1 MIEFTH
7 GFNHESSV
15 YFWQWFANTSSSFT
29 PQPLETCM
37 AYPQALPPIP
47 GTTPFDGD
55 QARKGY
61 ALNKMCFSFN
71 TADNRTEFQRD
82 EETYMRK
89 YGLNAQQADAIR
101 ARNVLQL
108 IAAGGNAYY
117 LAKFAGIFGL
127 DMQDLGAQQTGM
139 TKDEFKAKLRAA
151 AND

>member
-1 MIEFTH
+1 V
-7 GFNHESSV
+7 S
-15 YFWQWFANTSSSFT
+15 A
-29 PQPLETCM
+29 PL
-37 AYPQALPPIP
+37 PKIP

-71 TADNRTEFQRD
+71 EAANRAEFQKD
-82 EETYMRK
+82 EEAYMRK
-89 YGLNAQQADAIR
+89 YGLNEQQTAAIR

-127 DMQDLGAQQTGM
+127 DMQDIGAQQTGM
-139 TKDEFKAKLRAA
+139 TKDEFKAKLVA
-151 AND
+151 ANNQ